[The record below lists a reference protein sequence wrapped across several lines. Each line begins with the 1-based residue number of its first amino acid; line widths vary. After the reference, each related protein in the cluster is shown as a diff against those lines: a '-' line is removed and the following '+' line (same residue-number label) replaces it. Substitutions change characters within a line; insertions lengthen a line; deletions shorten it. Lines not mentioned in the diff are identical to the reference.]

1 MSHYTRV
8 RTALKDPDI
17 LVRAL
22 ADVGFGNVERHAE
35 AQALIGYQGDK
46 RPQTAEI
53 IVRRKHIGQASNDIG
68 FARRGDGTFEAIIG
82 DFDRR
87 QYGRPWLDRLA
98 HAYGRRATLR
108 FAAEHGYAV
117 EEQVEQG
124 RTRILLRR
132 AGA

>member
-8 RTALKDPDI
+8 RTVLRDPDL

-22 ADVGFGNVERHAE
+22 ADVGLSKVERHAQ
-35 AQALIGYQGDK
+35 AQSLMGYQGDQRAQK
-46 RPQTAEI
+46 AEI
-53 IVRRKHIGQASNDIG
+53 IVRRKHIGRLSNDLG
-68 FARRGDGTFEAIIG
+68 FARRGDGTYEAIIS

-87 QYGRPWLDRLA
+87 RFDQAWLDRLA
-98 HAYGRRATLR
+98 HAYGRQATLR
-108 FAAEHGYAV
+108 FAAEHGYSV

-132 AGA
+132 HGA